1 MRKLKQNKKN
11 MQKKLRIWTT
21 ECWNY
26 EIKLKKSEQSANVR
40 SECLFY
46 DKTVKLLHQKRRNI
60 WKH

>member
-26 EIKLKKSEQSANVR
+26 EIKLKKSEQSASVR
-40 SECLFY
+40 LECL
-46 DKTVKLLHQKRRNI
+46 L
-60 WKH
+60 